1 MRIFSQ
7 NNFKNFKKMF
17 IILKHYQTIDSYSV
31 TSFVCKTENE
41 AKVLVASLNLAETS
55 ESVNYCIAHII

>member
-7 NNFKNFKKMF
+7 NNFKIFKKMF
-17 IILKHYQTIDSYSV
+17 IILKHYQLINSYSV
-31 TSFVCKTENE
+31 TSFACETENE
-41 AKVLVASLNLAETS
+41 AKELVTSLNLAETS

>member
-1 MRIFSQ
+1 
-7 NNFKNFKKMF
+7 MF